1 LALFNFTN
9 GSLSR
14 AIGLSIILFSIMGLI
29 VDLTSEQ
36 NATAYYTNC
45 TLKCRMAI
53 SEFIMVNAD
62 TTTKE
67 YAE

>member
-1 LALFNFTN
+1 MELLCVIFCFDERFQSNLEVGFDWNTT
-9 GSLSR
+9 R
-14 AIGLSIILFSIMGLI
+14 
-29 VDLTSEQ
+29 
-36 NATAYYTNC
+36 YTNF

-53 SEFIMVNAD
+53 SKFIMVNAD

>member
-1 LALFNFTN
+1 MKL
-9 GSLSR
+9 
-14 AIGLSIILFSIMGLI
+14 LI
-29 VDLTSEQ
+29 
-36 NATAYYTNC
+36 NAYFGFVYYTNC

-53 SEFIMVNAD
+53 SKFIMVNAD